1 MDYRSEAIEELKL
14 YPQLRQ
20 SLVSITNRIKS
31 IEEKM
36 QSAKGSSLSLA
47 PARGGG
53 RTNED
58 RLAEGLDDIDELR
71 ELYISTEDQVCL
83 IDEGLSVLNEQERRI
98 IEVFY
103 IQTGKKKIDYLIE
116 ELMFERTTI
125 YKLRDEA
132 LEKYISVMFGVA
144 V

>member
-1 MDYRSEAIEELKL
+1 M
-14 YPQLRQ
+14 
-20 SLVSITNRIKS
+20 
-31 IEEKM
+31 
-36 QSAKGSSLSLA
+36 KGSSLSLA
-47 PARGGG
+47 PACGGG

-58 RLAEGLDDIDELR
+58 RLADGLDDINELK
-71 ELYISTEDQVCL
+71 EIYVYTEDQVSL

-98 IEVFY
+98 IEVFFM
-103 IQTGKKKIDYLIE
+103 QTVKKKIDYLIE

-132 LEKYISVMFGVA
+132 LQKYTSVMYGVA

>member
-1 MDYRSEAIEELKL
+1 MDYRSEAIKELKL

-36 QSAKGSSLSLA
+36 QSAKGSSLSLV

-58 RLAEGLDDIDELR
+58 RLAEGLDDIYELK
-71 ELYISTEDQVCL
+71 EIYVYTEDQVNL

-103 IQTGKKKIDYLIE
+103 MQSAKKKIEIG
-116 ELMFERTTI
+116 R
-125 YKLRDEA
+125 A
-132 LEKYISVMFGVA
+132 HV
-144 V
+144 